1 MKVNFEKFDS
11 IDNFLKIIESR
22 PNNEIMRNCNQSY
35 TTSKDFSGTANYEEA
50 MNLLQNGY
58 EKPLNQI
65 KNEISKDLKIS
76 QTRPRRIPKNH
87 VFGFVPNVP
96 NYILGIPEQMITISQ
111 TPQKVKT
118 VSIIYYV
125 GNNYNT
131 TAKALEKA
139 GIKILNAVNRLELS
153 GVRVNLDICVMCSK
167 KNGEWQIGCVNVKG
181 YREQMD
187 LKKLCFPIA
196 HPSMFRR
203 FGFKFLEK
211 SKDMENN
218 FSCGYG
224 SSAKANDEQEL
235 NKKVFGETN
244 FFITQDHVQKI
255 TVEEIIDLINKSLKN
270 KLSLVTKSY

>member
-1 MKVNFEKFDS
+1 MKVNFEKFES
-11 IDNFLKIIESR
+11 IDNFLKIIENR
-22 PNNEIMRNCNQSY
+22 PNNKIMRNCNESY
-35 TTSKDFSGTANYEEA
+35 TNNKSFSGTASYEEA
-50 MNLLQNGY
+50 MDLLQNGY

-96 NYILGIPEQMITISQ
+96 NYVLDIPEQMITISQ

-125 GNNYNT
+125 GNNCGT

-153 GVRVNLDICVMCSK
+153 GVRVNLDICVMCSETD
-167 KNGEWQIGCVNVKG
+167 GEWQIGCVNVKS

-187 LKKLCFPIA
+187 LKKLCFPIV

-203 FGFKFLEK
+203 FGFRFLEK
-211 SKDMENN
+211 SKSMEKN
-218 FSCGYG
+218 FSWGYG
-224 SSAKANDEQEL
+224 SSAKANNEKEL
-235 NKKVFGETN
+235 NEKVFGETD

-255 TVEEIIDLINKSLKN
+255 TVEEIIDLINKKF
-270 KLSLVTKSY
+270 KK

>member
-1 MKVNFEKFDS
+1 MKVNFEKFES

-22 PNNEIMRNCNQSY
+22 PNNKIMRNCNESY
-35 TTSKDFSGTANYEEA
+35 TNTKDFSGTASYEEA

-58 EKPLNQI
+58 EKPLNKI
-65 KNEISKDLKIS
+65 KNEVSKDLKIS

-118 VSIIYYV
+118 VSIIYYI
-125 GNNYNT
+125 GNNSNT
-131 TAKALEKA
+131 TANALEKA
-139 GIKILNAVNRLELS
+139 GIKILNVVNRLELS

-167 KNGEWQIGCVNVKG
+167 ENGEWQIGCVNVKS

-203 FGFKFLEK
+203 FGFRFLEK

-218 FSCGYG
+218 FCYGYG

-235 NKKVFGETN
+235 NKKVFGETD

-255 TVEEIIDLINKSLKN
+255 TVEEIIDLINKKF
-270 KLSLVTKSY
+270 KK